1 MDRFAGMDSPSIS
14 VAGAQK
20 WTRNKDAALSHEP
33 RGRRMSRRCGQ
44 QHRADVT
51 TASSS
56 LPPSFILTL
65 AAFEGIAGICGDGGD
80 SQKDNQNPEGHV
92 HVRPLAVQFWICGMS
107 CDKASSSSAAF
118 GLETFISCR
127 DFLTHEQCDRRTET
141 YRHMTT
147 DDDEEVVKI
156 LRFFAV
162 EADGHAFPIQIV
174 QACGRTDAATAAA
187 PFTRDPSAPPTA
199 LTVI

>member
-1 MDRFAGMDSPSIS
+1 MDSPSIS

-65 AAFEGIAGICGDGGD
+65 AAFEGIAGICGGD

-107 CDKASSSSAAF
+107 CDKASSSCAAF
-118 GLETFISCR
+118 GLKLS
-127 DFLTHEQCDRRTET
+127 LA
-141 YRHMTT
+141 
-147 DDDEEVVKI
+147 
-156 LRFFAV
+156 AV
-162 EADGHAFPIQIV
+162 IF
-174 QACGRTDAATAAA
+174 
-187 PFTRDPSAPPTA
+187 
-199 LTVI
+199 